1 MGLDF
6 LADLLESVRTG
17 KPPAITGQDGL
28 KALEVVEAIYQS
40 AETGRSVK
48 L

>member
-1 MGLDF
+1 MGLRF
-6 LADLLESVRTG
+6 LSDLVESIRTG

-40 AETGRSVK
+40 AESGQSVK

>member
-1 MGLDF
+1 MGLGF
-6 LADLLESVRTG
+6 LADLLSSVRTG